1 MGQTNFNMIL
11 RVTLVLLTL
20 LGLQAAAQENYTFLT
35 IPKEL
40 TENANAV
47 VRYERIDINIPLRRE
62 MRYSIKRVVTVL
74 NEYGNSYV
82 DAQAW
87 YDNSTSVRTIEAVVY
102 DKFGQQIK
110 KLKRKDFRDQSVSGN
125 DISDNRMMFLDYTP
139 VSYPY
144 TVAFTCET
152 VSDNTAF
159 IPQWSP
165 VEGAFCSTEKE
176 EVSITAEASLGF
188 KFKEYNFGDVALQ
201 KSQSG
206 ATYNFSAQNI
216 PAYRSEDYSPAFTAI
231 RPYIIFGLEKFHLEG
246 VDGEAKSWEA
256 FGAWMYSNL
265 LQGTDELP
273 VETIAKVKALVGSE
287 TDPLKKAKII
297 YKYVQGKTRYVSIQ
311 LGIGGWKPMPAKDVD
326 RLGYGDCKALSN
338 YTRALLKAVD
348 VPSYYTVIYGQ
359 NKRDINPD
367 FVSMQGNHII
377 LAIPHNNELVWLEC
391 TSQSIPFGFQGDF
404 TDDRL
409 ALLVKP
415 DKGEIVRTHV
425 YDAKGNAQMCTASY
439 TISPEGVLKGSLKRV
454 SSGLQYDDK
463 YNWATAG
470 KEDLDKKYKNI
481 FSNINSLKLSKT
493 ELTNNYD
500 DKLLTEDIAFEAPG
514 YASTTGGRLMFAVNA
529 LNQSSAVPQRYRSRK
544 LPLNIAT
551 GFYDEDVVTIALPAG
566 FTMEAMPSNVT
577 ITDAYGEYKA
587 EYSLVNPSEIRYKRT
602 LLIKSGLYQ
611 KEDYDKYREFCEK
624 IARNDNAK
632 VVLLKQ

>member
-1 MGQTNFNMIL
+1 MIL
-11 RVTLVLLTL
+11 RITILLL
-20 LGLQAAAQENYTFLT
+20 ALFGAQAFAQENYNSFT

-47 VRYERIDINIPLRRE
+47 VRYERIDINLPSRRQ
-62 MRYSIKRVVTVL
+62 MDYAIKRVVTVL
-74 NEYGNSYV
+74 NEHGNGYIGAETSY
-82 DAQAW
+82 DK
-87 YDNSTSVRTIEAVVY
+87 STTVRSIEAIIY
-102 DKFGQQIK
+102 DKNGLQLK
-110 KLKRKDFRDQSVSGN
+110 KLKRKDFKDQSLSGS
-125 DISDNRMMFLDYTP
+125 DVTDNRVLFLDYTP

-144 TVAFTCET
+144 TVMFTCET
-152 VSDNTAF
+152 TTDNTAF

-165 VEGAFCSTEKE
+165 VEGVFCSTEKE
-176 EVSITAEASLGF
+176 EMSITAEPSLGL
-188 KFKEYNFGDVALQ
+188 KFKEYNFGEVVLQ
-201 KSQSG
+201 KSQG
-206 ATYNFSAQNI
+206 AGAYIFSAENI
-216 PAYRSEDYSPAFTAI
+216 PAYRAEDYSPSLSSI

-246 VDGEAKSWEA
+246 VDGEAKTWEA
-256 FGAWMYSNL
+256 FGAWMYNNL

-273 VETIAKVKALVGSE
+273 AETVAKVKALVGTE

-348 VPSYYTVIYGQ
+348 VPAYYTVIYGQ
-359 NKRDINPD
+359 YKRDINPD

-377 LAIPHNNELVWLEC
+377 LAIPHNNEFVWLEC
-391 TSQSIPFGFQGDF
+391 TNQSIPFGFQGDF
-404 TDDRL
+404 TDDRM

-425 YDAKGNAQMCTASY
+425 YDAQGNAQVCTATC
-439 TISPEGVLKGSLKRV
+439 TITPDGALKGALKRV

-463 YNWATAG
+463 YSWASAG

-481 FSNINSLKLSKT
+481 FSNINNLKFSKT
-493 ELTNNYD
+493 ELTNSYD

-529 LNQSSAVPQRYRSRK
+529 LNQSSTVPQRYRSRK

-566 FTMEAMPSNVT
+566 FAMEALPSNVT
-577 ITDAYGEYKA
+577 ITDTYGEYKA
-587 EYSLVNPSEIRYKRT
+587 EYSLVSPSEIRFKRT
-602 LLIKSGLYQ
+602 LLIKPGTYP
-611 KEDYDKYREFCEK
+611 KEEYDKYREFREK

-632 VVLLKQ
+632 VVLVKQ

>member
-1 MGQTNFNMIL
+1 MIL
-11 RVTLVLLTL
+11 RIAVVLFALFW
-20 LGLQAAAQENYTFLT
+20 GNIFAQESYNAIT

-47 VRYERIDINIPLRRE
+47 VRFEHIDINIPSRHE

-74 NEYGNSYV
+74 NEQGNDYV
-82 DAQAW
+82 DAATW
-87 YDNSTSVRTIEAVVY
+87 YDKTTSVRNIEALIY
-102 DKFGQQIK
+102 DKFGQQLK
-110 KLKRKDFRDQSVSGN
+110 KLKRKDFKDQSAAGN
-125 DISDNRMMFLDYTP
+125 DITDNRILFLDYTP

-144 TVAFTCET
+144 TVVFTCET

-165 VEGAFCSTEKE
+165 VEGVFCSTEKE
-176 EVSITAEASLGF
+176 EMSITAEPSLGF
-188 KFKEYNFGDVALQ
+188 KFKEYNFGEVTLQ
-201 KSQSG
+201 KSQAG
-206 ATYNFSAQNI
+206 ATYTFSAQNI
-216 PAYRSEDYSPAFTAI
+216 PAYRHEDYSPVFSSI

-246 VDGEAKSWEA
+246 VDGEAKTWEA

-265 LQGTDELP
+265 LVGTDELP
-273 VETIAKVKALVGSE
+273 AETVAKVKALVGTE
-287 TDPLKKAKII
+287 TEPLKKAKII

-348 VPSYYTVIYGQ
+348 VPAYYTVIYAQ

-377 LAIPHNNELVWLEC
+377 LAIPDKDKLVWLEC

-425 YDAKGNAQMCTASY
+425 YDAQGNAQPCTATC
-439 TISPEGVLKGSLKRV
+439 TISAEGVLKGSLKRV

-463 YNWATAG
+463 YNWASSG

-481 FSNINSLKLSKT
+481 FSNINNLKFSKT

-514 YASTTGGRLMFAVNA
+514 YASTAGGRLMFAINA
-529 LNQSSAVPQRYRSRK
+529 LNQSSSVPQRYRSRK
-544 LPLNIAT
+544 LPLNIST
-551 GFYDEDVVTIALPAG
+551 GYYDEDEVTIALPAG
-566 FTMEAMPSNVT
+566 FTMEAMPPNIT
-577 ITDAYGEYKA
+577 ITDKYGEYKA
-587 EYSLVNPSEIRYKRT
+587 EYSLVNPTEMRYKRT
-602 LLIKSGLYQ
+602 LLIKPGTYQ
-611 KEDYDKYREFCEK
+611 KEDYDKYREFREK